1 MFYYA
6 KDGVTVSSMLDDR
19 RANKSGLFPVKIR
32 VTYQRKRKY
41 YATGKSLSIEDW
53 ARLPDTKVRSLMSIR
68 RNIENS
74 FNIIRDIVED
84 LTSNAEFSF
93 GELNIRLGRGTS
105 GAVHEAYLA
114 KIESLKADGHIGN
127 MKMYETF
134 RKGILRFAGERLTF
148 ESITIDWLKRY
159 ERFLLDE
166 GKSRTTIGMH
176 FRTLRA
182 IVNEARKNG
191 IVKEKSYPFGKGRF
205 EIQEGEGRKLALTLE
220 QIGKIYQFKCDSPVT
235 ERYRDYWM
243 FLYFCNGINVADF
256 IQLKYCNII
265 GDEICFVRQKTKYT
279 VKKQKEIHVTM
290 LPQMQQIIDHWGNP
304 PAPDNYLFPILKP
317 EDKDPERIFLKRNIF
332 TRELNKRIKVV
343 SRALGFG
350 NISTYTARHSFATV
364 LKRSG
369 ANIAYI
375 SESLGHSDLKTTES
389 YLASFEKEERRK
401 NASLLTQ
408 FDLHES

>member
-19 RANKSGLFPVKIR
+19 RANKSGMFPVKIR
-32 VTYQRKRKY
+32 VTYQRIRKY
-41 YATGKSLSIEDW
+41 YTTGKYLPNEDW
-53 ARLPDTKVRSLMSIR
+53 ERLPDTKARSLMSIR

-105 GAVHEAYLA
+105 GLVNEAYLA
-114 KIESLKADGHIGN
+114 KIEQLRADRHIGN

-134 RKGILRFAGERLTF
+134 RKGIVRFAGDRLTF
-148 ESITIDWLKRY
+148 ETITIDWLKRY
-159 ERFLLDE
+159 ERFLLNE

-256 IQLKYCNII
+256 IQLRYCNII

-304 PAPDNYLFPILKP
+304 PTPNNYLFPILKP
-317 EDKDPERIFLKRNIF
+317 EDKDPEQIFLKRNIF

-343 SRALGFG
+343 SRALGLG
-350 NISTYTARHSFATV
+350 DISTYTARHSFATV

-401 NASLLTQ
+401 NAELLTQ
-408 FDLHES
+408 FELLES